1 MVQKLELP
9 SDVFLPQ
16 EAFEEKSLNFLEEN
30 GAENTAFITIQVN
43 NLELISDAYGRTVSR
58 NIMQILGAQ
67 ISLHLEDCGFFT
79 SYKKTSFTI
88 IRTYSDRI
96 GLSNWA
102 SHLESHVKSQMKLA
116 KYIAEIDITVGIYAP
131 EKIIDETVNDMVAHS
146 ETAIKYSHNSN
157 EQIIFYE
164 DEMRLKLLKEY
175 ELIKS
180 MDEALRNDEFCIFL
194 QPQHYLQQGDRVLSA
209 EALARWIKRDGTVI
223 YPGEFIP
230 AFEKNGLIA
239 KLDRHIMEL
248 ACRFISEHINEDWY
262 DNIAISVNVSQVDLS
277 ADDFID
283 YYRRIKEKYNIP
295 DGLIEIEFTESA
307 VFDDYL
313 TFSKIMAELEKS
325 GFTCSLDDFGAG
337 SSSLN
342 MLKEMPVNV
351 LKMDRLFFV
360 NRGVNDKKRND
371 AVIAS
376 VVAMAR
382 GLGIKIIAEGIENP
396 EQISYLR
403 KIGCDVIQGYVYSK
417 PLPTSEFVK
426 YVKDFTPGF
435 EEADEAESFPEKPH
449 TKLSREVLCR
459 KYEDLL
465 RYVNSVVIELDIEN
479 DFFTVVS
486 NTDNGI
492 RIPFSKGRYSDFLN
506 RYMPLIVQP
515 EHLPAVMER
524 ASLKSI
530 LLSFYRGDEQL
541 SCEFLAKLPDGKGED
556 YVWMSFDVHFD
567 ELLKEKTPV
576 ATIFIHNIQERKQRE
591 QDIQLANMHLSTAL
605 HGINGIIY
613 EYNLDNDKIA
623 LLHNASGFPA
633 HEFVT
638 DDHRNEFDVFIS
650 RHVHPDDADK
660 VRSLLKLDLIAC
672 SRNEEVSRL
681 CEFRRIYSNGK
692 MTWKSISCVRSP
704 RGNCLTFILQDITEQ
719 KNHIEK
725 IKETEQQVF
734 SLVSSTFKTITEF
747 NRHSH
752 LLHTIVGSEAFEYF
766 GINANGTLE
775 EFYRSLGESTAIHP
789 NDRLYMLERLSPKS
803 IIEETKREPLISMNF
818 RVCSDKTEWYE
829 LSIIKSR
836 KPGIS
841 LCSLKLIDDARA
853 VPDENSSLD
862 RLTGLNNADT
872 YRRGIF
878 ERFRHGSGSKV
889 KNALIIID
897 IDNFND
903 INISKGRGYGD
914 VLLCRLASAIRK
926 EAPDAFSARIGGDE
940 FAIMLENT
948 DSRFANQLVKNIRR
962 RFRSGSDENETF
974 SAGISEILPDGNI
987 HELHNEAL
995 GCITRARTKGGN
1007 VTEIYDSE
1015 NSADEN
1021 DICVS
1026 EVEIHGD
1033 SIIATDIFQR
1043 AYLFLSNCENV
1054 LESIPQVLGLVCS
1067 EFDIS
1072 HAFIYRISGENYNLQ
1087 CVSQWFE
1094 DCSLSSHDENKK
1106 HTLMDFLCCD
1116 RNEVETLIDCKWL
1129 DAYGRAKNHPQMLN
1143 YYQKNGILASLLCP
1157 CSFKGRTCAII
1168 GFDEHT
1174 ASRTW
1179 NETELTQLSLVSDL
1193 IGKTIEREY
1202 MLRNKEVL
1210 SREQ

>member
-1 MVQKLELP
+1 MAHRLELP
-9 SDVFLPQ
+9 DDVFLAQ
-16 EAFEEKSLNFLEEN
+16 ETFEGQAVDFLKQN
-30 GAENTAFITIQVN
+30 GAENTAFITIQIN
-43 NLELISDAYGRTVSR
+43 NLELISDAYGRTVSI

-96 GLSNWA
+96 SLSNWV

-116 KYIAEIDITVGIYAP
+116 KYITEIDVTVGIYAP
-131 EKIIDETVNDMVAHS
+131 ENKVDESVSDMVAHS
-146 ETAIKYSHNSN
+146 ETAIKYSRNSN

-164 DEMRLKLLKEY
+164 DEMRLRLLKEY

-194 QPQHYLQQGDRVLSA
+194 QPQHYLQQNDRVLSA

-248 ACRFISEHINEDWY
+248 ACRFISEHIGEEWY
-262 DNIAISVNVSQVDLS
+262 NNIAISVNVSQVDLS
-277 ADDFID
+277 TDDFID
-283 YYRRIKEKYNIP
+283 YYRRTKEKYNIP

-313 TFSKIMAELEKS
+313 TFSKIMTELENS

-382 GLGIKIIAEGIENP
+382 GLGIKIIAEGIESP

-417 PLPTSEFVK
+417 PLPADEFVE
-426 YVKDFTPGF
+426 YVKNFTPGK
-435 EEADEAESFPEKPH
+435 EADDEAENFPEKPY
-449 TKLSREVLCR
+449 TKLSREALCR

-465 RYVNSVVIELDIEN
+465 RYVNSVVMELDIEN

-492 RIPFSKGRYSDFLN
+492 RIPFSKGKYSDFLS
-506 RYMPLIVQP
+506 RYIPLIVQP
-515 EHLPAVMER
+515 EHLPVVMEKT
-524 ASLKSI
+524 SLKSI
-530 LLSFYRGDEQL
+530 LLSFYRGDDQL
-541 SCEFLAKLPDGKGED
+541 SCEFLAKLPDGKED
-556 YVWMSFDVHFD
+556 DYRWMAFDVHFD
-567 ELLKEKTPV
+567 KLLKEKTPV

-613 EYNLDNDKIA
+613 EYNLDSNRIT

-633 HEFVT
+633 HEFVS
-638 DDHRNEFDVFIS
+638 DDHRNEFDVFIN

-660 VRSLLKLDLIAC
+660 VRSLLKLDLVAC
-672 SRNEEVSRL
+672 SRNEEITRL
-681 CEFRRIYSNGK
+681 CEFRRIYTNGK
-692 MTWKSISCVRSP
+692 MTWKNISCVRSP
-704 RGNCLTFILQDITEQ
+704 HGNNLTFIVQDITEH

-752 LLHTIVGSEAFEYF
+752 LLHTIVGNEAFEYF

-775 EFYRSLGESTAIHP
+775 EFYHSLSESTALHP
-789 NDRLYMLERLSPKS
+789 NDRLYLLERLSPKS
-803 IIEETKREPLISMNF
+803 IIEETKREPLISFNF
-818 RVCSDKTEWYE
+818 RVCSEKTEWYE

-841 LCSLKLIDDARA
+841 LCSLRMIDDTRA
-853 VPDENSSLD
+853 MLDEGTNLD
-862 RLTGLNNADT
+862 HITGLNSADA
-872 YRRGIF
+872 YRKGIF
-878 ERFRHGSGSKV
+878 ERFRYGSGSKV
-889 KNALIIID
+889 KNTLIIID
-897 IDNFND
+897 IDNFNE
-903 INISKGRGYGD
+903 INENKGRVYGD
-914 VLLCRLASAIRK
+914 VLLRRLASAIRK

-940 FAIMLENT
+940 FAIILENT
-948 DSRFANQLVKNIRR
+948 DSRFASQLVKRIRR
-962 RFRSGSDENETF
+962 RFRSDADENETF
-974 SAGISEILPDGNI
+974 SAGISEISPDGNI
-987 HELHNEAL
+987 RELHSEAL
-995 GCITRARTKGGN
+995 SCITRARTNGGN
-1007 VTEIYDSE
+1007 TTEIYDSE
-1015 NSADEN
+1015 TSIGEAD
-1021 DICVS
+1021 IRIS
-1026 EVEIHGD
+1026 EVELRGD
-1033 SIIATDIFQR
+1033 SVIAADIFQR
-1043 AYLFLSNCENV
+1043 VYLFLSNCEDP
-1054 LESIPQVLGLVCS
+1054 LESLPQALGLVCS

-1072 HAFIYRISGENYNLQ
+1072 HAFIYRITDENYSLDL
-1087 CVSQWFE
+1087 VSQWFE
-1094 DCSLSSHDENKK
+1094 DCNLNSHEKGK
-1106 HTLMDFLCCD
+1106 THTLMDFLCCD
-1116 RNEVETLIDCKWL
+1116 KNEVNKLIDRKWL
-1129 DAYGRAKNHPQMLN
+1129 DAYKHARDNPKMLT
-1143 YYQKNGILASLLCP
+1143 YYQKHGILASLVCP

-1179 NETELTQLSLVSDL
+1179 SETELTQLSLVSDL
-1193 IGKTIEREY
+1193 IGKTVEREY
-1202 MLRNKEVL
+1202 IVRNKEVTFI
-1210 SREQ
+1210 E

>member
-1 MVQKLELP
+1 MMQKLELP
-9 SDVFLPQ
+9 SDIFLPQ
-16 EAFEEKSLNFLEEN
+16 DAFEERSVAFLEKN

-43 NLELISDAYGRTVSR
+43 NLELISDAYGRIVSE

-67 ISLHLEDCGFFT
+67 ISLHLEECGFFT

-96 GLSNWA
+96 SLSNWV
-102 SHLESHVKSQMKLA
+102 SHLESHVKSQMRLA
-116 KYIAEIDITVGIYAP
+116 KYITEIDITVGIYAP
-131 EKIIDETVNDMVAHS
+131 ENKVDESVSDMVAHS
-146 ETAIKYSHNSN
+146 ETAIKYSRNSN

-164 DEMRLKLLKEY
+164 DEMRLRLLKEY

-248 ACRFISEHINEDWY
+248 ACRFISEHISEEWY
-262 DNIAISVNVSQVDLS
+262 NNIAISVNVSQVDLS

-283 YYRRIKEKYNIP
+283 YYRRTKEKYNIP

-307 VFDDYL
+307 VFDDYR
-313 TFSKIMAELEKS
+313 TFSKIMTELEKS

-382 GLGIKIIAEGIENP
+382 GLGIKIIAEGIESP

-417 PLPTSEFVK
+417 PLPTDEFVE
-426 YVKDFTPGF
+426 YVKNFVPGN
-435 EEADEAESFPEKPH
+435 EKADETESFPEKPY
-449 TKLSREVLCR
+449 TGLTREALCR
-459 KYEDLL
+459 KYEELL
-465 RYVNSVVIELDIEN
+465 RYVNSIVMELDIEN
-479 DFFTVVS
+479 DFFTVIS

-492 RIPFSKGRYSDFLN
+492 RVPFSKGRYSDFLG

-515 EHLPAVMER
+515 EHLPSVMEK

-530 LLSFYRGDEQL
+530 LLSFYRGDDRL
-541 SCEFLAKLPDGKGED
+541 SCEFLAKLPDGKED
-556 YVWMSFDVHFD
+556 DYRWMAFDVHFD
-567 ELLKEKTPV
+567 ELMREKTPV
-576 ATIFIHNIQERKQRE
+576 ATIFIHNIQEQKQRE
-591 QDIQLANMHLSTAL
+591 QDIRLANMHLSTAL

-613 EYNLDNDKIA
+613 EYNLDNDRIE

-633 HEFVT
+633 HEFVS
-638 DDHRNEFDVFIS
+638 DDHRDEFNSFIN

-660 VRSLLKLDLIAC
+660 MRSLFKLDLIAC
-672 SRNEEVSRL
+672 SRNEEITRL

-692 MTWKSISCVRSP
+692 MTWKSLSCVRSP
-704 RGNCLTFILQDITEQ
+704 QGNNLTFILQDITEQ

-734 SLVSSTFKTITEF
+734 SLVSSTFRTITEF
-747 NRHSH
+747 NRHSR
-752 LLHTIVGSEAFEYF
+752 LLHTIVGNEAFEKS

-775 EFYRSLGESTAIHP
+775 EFYHSLGESPVIHP
-789 NDRLYMLERLSPKS
+789 NDRLYLLERLSPKS
-803 IIEETKREPLISMNF
+803 LIEETKREPLINFKF
-818 RVCSDKTEWYE
+818 RVCSNKTEWYE
-829 LSIIKSR
+829 LSIIKTK

-853 VPDENSSLD
+853 MLDDNSNLD
-862 RLTGLNNADT
+862 HITGLNSADA
-872 YRRGIF
+872 YRKGIF
-878 ERFRHGSGSKV
+878 ERFRYGSGSSV
-889 KNALIIID
+889 KNTLIIID
-897 IDNFND
+897 IDNFNE
-903 INISKGRGYGD
+903 INVKKGRVYGD
-914 VLLCRLASAIRK
+914 VILRRLASAIRK

-940 FAIMLENT
+940 FAVILENT
-948 DSRFANQLVKNIRR
+948 DTRFAYQLVKSIRK
-962 RFRSGSDENETF
+962 RFLGDADENVTF
-974 SAGISEILPDGNI
+974 SAGISEIAPDGNI
-987 HELHNEAL
+987 RELHNEAL
-995 GCITRARTKGGN
+995 SCITRAREKGGN
-1007 VTEIYDSE
+1007 TTEIFDSRSDSNE
-1015 NSADEN
+1015 ADIN
-1021 DICVS
+1021 VS
-1026 EVEIHGD
+1026 EVEIRGD
-1033 SIIATDIFQR
+1033 SIIAADIFQR
-1043 AYLFLSNCENV
+1043 VYLFLSNCEDA
-1054 LESIPQVLGLVCS
+1054 LESLPHALGLVCS

-1072 HAFIYRISGENYNLQ
+1072 HAFIYRITDERYNLEF
-1087 CVSQWFE
+1087 VSQWFE
-1094 DCSLSSHDENKK
+1094 ESSLSSKNTDRK

-1116 RNEVETLIDCKWL
+1116 ESNVNKLINRKWL
-1129 DAYGRAKNHPQMLN
+1129 DAYKHAKDNPKMLD
-1143 YYQKNGILASLLCP
+1143 YYQKNGILASLICP
-1157 CSFKGRTCAII
+1157 CAFRGRICSFI

-1179 NETELTQLSLVSDL
+1179 SETELTQLSLVADL
-1193 IGKTIEREY
+1193 IGKTVEREY
-1202 MLRNKEVL
+1202 LIRKKEVQ
-1210 SREQ
+1210 SDE

>member
-1 MVQKLELP
+1 MAQKLELP
-9 SDVFLPQ
+9 SDIFLPQ
-16 EAFEEKSLNFLEEN
+16 EAFEERASAFLERN
-30 GAENTAFITIQVN
+30 SAENTAFITFQVN

-79 SYKKTSFTI
+79 GYKKTSFTI

-96 GLSNWA
+96 SLSNWV
-102 SHLESHVKSQMKLA
+102 SHLESHVKSQMRLA
-116 KYIAEIDITVGIYAP
+116 KYITEIDVTVGIYAP
-131 EKIIDETVNDMVAHS
+131 ENKTDESVSDMVAHS
-146 ETAIKYSHNSN
+146 ETAIKYSRNSN

-180 MDEALRNDEFCIFL
+180 MDEALKNDEFCIFL

-248 ACRFISEHINEDWY
+248 ACRFISEHISEEWY

-283 YYRRIKEKYNIP
+283 YYRRTKEKYNIP

-313 TFSKIMAELEKS
+313 TFSKIMTELESS

-382 GLGIKIIAEGIENP
+382 GLGIKIIAEGIESS

-417 PLPTSEFVK
+417 PLPVDEFVE
-426 YVKDFTPGF
+426 YVKNFTP
-435 EEADEAESFPEKPH
+435 ETEQRDEAESFPEKPY
-449 TKLSREVLCR
+449 TKLSREALCR

-465 RYVNSVVIELDIEN
+465 RYVNSVVMELDIEN
-479 DFFTVVS
+479 DLFTVVS
-486 NTDNGI
+486 NTDDDI
-492 RIPFSKGRYSDFLN
+492 RVPFSKGRYSDFLC
-506 RYMPLIVQP
+506 RYMPLVVQP
-515 EHLPAVMER
+515 EHLPSVMEK

-541 SCEFLAKLPDGKGED
+541 SCEFLARHPDGKDSD
-556 YVWMSFDVHFD
+556 YRWIAFDVHFD
-567 ELLKEKTPV
+567 ELLKEKSPV

-591 QDIQLANMHLSTAL
+591 QDIKLANMQLSTAL
-605 HGINGIIY
+605 QGINGIIY
-613 EYNLDNDKIA
+613 DYNLDDDTIT

-633 HEFVT
+633 HEFVS
-638 DDHRNEFDVFIS
+638 DNHRNEFGEFIN
-650 RHVHPDDADK
+650 RHVHPDDANMVK
-660 VRSLLKLDLIAC
+660 SLFKLDLVAC
-672 SRNEEVSRL
+672 SRSEEVSKL

-692 MTWKSISCVRSP
+692 MTWKNISCVRSP
-704 RGNCLTFILQDITEQ
+704 RSNCLTFIVQDITEQ

-725 IKETEQQVF
+725 LKETEQQVF
-734 SLVSSTFKTITEF
+734 SLVSSTFRTITEF
-747 NRHSH
+747 NRHSC
-752 LLHTIVGSEAFEYF
+752 LLHTIVGNDAFEYF
-766 GINANGTLE
+766 GINGNGTLE
-775 EFYRSLGESTAIHP
+775 EFYRSLSESTAVHP
-789 NDRLYMLERLSPKS
+789 NDRLYLLERLSPKS
-803 IIEETKREPLISMNF
+803 IIEETKREPLISFKF

-841 LCSLKLIDDARA
+841 LCSLKLIDDTRA
-853 VPDENSSLD
+853 MLDDTSTLD
-862 RLTGLNNADT
+862 RLTGLNSADT
-872 YRRGIF
+872 YRKGIF
-878 ERFRHGSGSKV
+878 ERFRYGSGSKV
-889 KNALIIID
+889 KNTLVIID
-897 IDNFND
+897 IDDFNE
-903 INISKGRGYGD
+903 INIKKGRTYGD

-940 FAIMLENT
+940 FAIILENT
-948 DSRFANQLVKNIRR
+948 DSRFAAQLVRNIRR
-962 RFRSGSDENETF
+962 RFRSDADENETF
-974 SAGISEILPDGNI
+974 SAGISEIQPDGNI
-987 HELHNEAL
+987 RELHNEAL
-995 GCITRARTKGGN
+995 SCITKARAKGGN
-1007 VTEIYDSE
+1007 VTEIYNPESD
-1015 NSADEN
+1015 ADKN
-1021 DICVS
+1021 DIRVS
-1026 EVEIHGD
+1026 EVETHGD
-1033 SIIATDIFQR
+1033 SIIASDIFQR
-1043 AYLFLSNCENV
+1043 VYLFLSNCEDP
-1054 LESIPQVLGLVCS
+1054 LESIPQALGLACS

-1072 HAFIYRISGENYNLQ
+1072 HSFIYRITDENYNLEFI
-1087 CVSQWFE
+1087 SQWFE
-1094 DCSLSSHDENKK
+1094 TEELRSYDKGK
-1106 HTLMDFLCCD
+1106 THTIMDLLCCEKSD
-1116 RNEVETLIDCKWL
+1116 VKKLIDRKWL
-1129 DAYGRAKNHPQMLN
+1129 DAYRYAKDKPVMLD
-1143 YYQKNGILASLLCP
+1143 YYQKHGILASLLCP
-1157 CSFKGRTCAII
+1157 CTFKGRICAII

-1193 IGKTIEREY
+1193 IGKTVEREY
-1202 MLRNKEVL
+1202 LLRNKEVP
-1210 SREQ
+1210 SHE